1 MPVLHK
7 GLHAERLIGIGNAL
21 KDGQTTVEEEFPQL
35 QQPAAEGKMNDKVS
49 KLKKAA
55 AKKNPAE
62 MSEEEIEAAM
72 SEEQTKL
79 NME

>member
-1 MPVLHK
+1 
-7 GLHAERLIGIGNAL
+7 
-21 KDGQTTVEEEFPQL
+21 VE
-35 QQPAAEGKMNDKVS
+35 

-79 NME
+79 KME

>member
-1 MPVLHK
+1 MMSSL
-7 GLHAERLIGIGNAL
+7 LAAAL
-21 KDGQTTVEEEFPQL
+21 PASAPQL

-72 SEEQTKL
+72 SEEKTKL

>member
-1 MPVLHK
+1 M
-7 GLHAERLIGIGNAL
+7 
-21 KDGQTTVEEEFPQL
+21 
-35 QQPAAEGKMNDKVS
+35 QQPAAEGKMQGKVE

-62 MSEEEIEAAM
+62 MTDAEIEEAMAA
-72 SEEQTKL
+72 EQQKL